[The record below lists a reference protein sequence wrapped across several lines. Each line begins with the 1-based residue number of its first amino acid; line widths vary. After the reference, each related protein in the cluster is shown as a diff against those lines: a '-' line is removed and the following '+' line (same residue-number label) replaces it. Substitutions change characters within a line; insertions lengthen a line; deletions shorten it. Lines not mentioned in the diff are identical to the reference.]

1 MLLDKSIFVYRGK
14 SKFIYVEECVV
25 FQEITSK
32 FIIRWCYI
40 LLVSMHKCTFFVY
53 KWLFLTI
60 RSTLWI
66 KHGSRGWECK
76 TLVFFH
82 YPYWALVSHG
92 PEIFVVIPPNCFF
105 YCSGGE
111 IERKCYH
118 YIFWAKIYC
127 KWWPTNV
134 FPYSYMTLKVTTNQI
149 VTVKKSIEQR
159 ISWNRV
165 LLLFTIEWCWKFQ

>member
-25 FQEITSK
+25 FQGITSK

-53 KWLFLTI
+53 KWLFLTL

-76 TLVFFH
+76 TVVFFH

-92 PEIFVVIPPNCFF
+92 PEIFVVIPPTCFF
-105 YCSGGE
+105 FTVVMVKLKE
-111 IERKCYH
+111 NVI
-118 YIFWAKIYC
+118 IIYFEP
-127 KWWPTNV
+127 KFIANDDLQM
-134 FPYSYMTLKVTTNQI
+134 YSHIHT
-149 VTVKKSIEQR
+149 
-159 ISWNRV
+159 
-165 LLLFTIEWCWKFQ
+165 

>member
-92 PEIFVVIPPNCFF
+92 PEIFVVIPPTCFF
-105 YCSGGE
+105 LQFWWNWKKMLSLYILSQNLLQMMTY
-111 IERKCYH
+111 KCIP
-118 YIFWAKIYC
+118 IFIHD
-127 KWWPTNV
+127 T
-134 FPYSYMTLKVTTNQI
+134 
-149 VTVKKSIEQR
+149 
-159 ISWNRV
+159 
-165 LLLFTIEWCWKFQ
+165 